1 MRARKMDQVQE
12 VDESASSQ
20 NSKPSSM
27 ASQKDAISTLSALVT
42 TELNDIKQDAAVVLN
57 NAATAKEHLNKNH
70 DLAIRV
76 RATAE
81 RLAHGLL
88 ERDTEVRLMLL
99 AALAGEHLLLLGP
112 PGTAKSELARRL
124 SEVCDGRFFER
135 LLTRFSVPEELFGP
149 LSMSGLENDKYVRQT
164 DGYLPTADV
173 AFVDEIFK
181 ANSAILNALLTLLNE
196 RLFDNGTERHKV
208 PLLCLIGASN
218 ELPESEELDALY
230 DRFLLRKSVRQV
242 SADGLASLTELA
254 ASGFAGASADSEGHD
269 ASTTLGMDDMMTCRD
284 AAIEAVEVPRAV
296 VDLFVG
302 MRKHLQDKCEPPI
315 YVSDRRFIKCV
326 NLLQV
331 AAHANGVE
339 NVSVYDCLLL
349 QHALGQ
355 RPGDDEKVRQYV
367 LDSIGKDE
375 GLTQAEL
382 AVVGAYGSTHNALSK
397 SGADTSI
404 ALEEAR
410 TLVALLRARHATLSQ
425 TLDAEFPVLRS
436 SVWLSAAEIAGAI
449 QHIAPLM
456 AENKERVEEMLEEAL
471 TLEQALLTDASPG
484 VLEAL
489 LPRRHRQYE
498 KVSQKDA

>member
-1 MRARKMDQVQE
+1 MDQVQE

-135 LLTRFSVPEELFGP
+135 LLTRFSVPEELFGH

-181 ANSAILNALLTLLNE
+181 ANSAIL
-196 RLFDNGTERHKV
+196 
-208 PLLCLIGASN
+208 
-218 ELPESEELDALY
+218 
-230 DRFLLRKSVRQV
+230 LLRRSC
-242 SADGLASLTELA
+242 
-254 ASGFAGASADSEGHD
+254 
-269 ASTTLGMDDMMTCRD
+269 STPTC
-284 AAIEAVEVPRAV
+284 PT
-296 VDLFVG
+296 
-302 MRKHLQDKCEPPI
+302 P
-315 YVSDRRFIKCV
+315 
-326 NLLQV
+326 
-331 AAHANGVE
+331 
-339 NVSVYDCLLL
+339 
-349 QHALGQ
+349 
-355 RPGDDEKVRQYV
+355 
-367 LDSIGKDE
+367 
-375 GLTQAEL
+375 
-382 AVVGAYGSTHNALSK
+382 
-397 SGADTSI
+397 
-404 ALEEAR
+404 
-410 TLVALLRARHATLSQ
+410 
-425 TLDAEFPVLRS
+425 
-436 SVWLSAAEIAGAI
+436 
-449 QHIAPLM
+449 
-456 AENKERVEEMLEEAL
+456 
-471 TLEQALLTDASPG
+471 
-484 VLEAL
+484 
-489 LPRRHRQYE
+489 
-498 KVSQKDA
+498 